1 MANSVKKCQVDSLRN
16 SFVDLYSKYSFLCS
30 VDDNL
35 YSFIDSSDSEN
46 LELFIIT
53 FLFFLKSINS
63 DFDKIYQEFHE
74 ILND

>member
-1 MANSVKKCQVDSLRN
+1 MANSVKKCQVDALRN
-16 SFVDLYSKYSFLCS
+16 SFDDLYFKYSFLCS

-35 YSFIDSSDSEN
+35 YSFIDSSDSNN

-63 DFDKIYQEFHE
+63 DFDKIYKEFHE

>member
-1 MANSVKKCQVDSLRN
+1 MDNSIKNCQVDALRN
-16 SFVDLYSKYSFLCS
+16 SFNDLYSKYTFLCS

-63 DFDKIYQEFHE
+63 DFEKIYKEFHE

>member
-1 MANSVKKCQVDSLRN
+1 MSNLVKKCQVDSLKN
-16 SFVDLYSKYSFLCS
+16 SFDNLYSKYSFLCS

-63 DFDKIYQEFHE
+63 DFKKIYQEFHE